1 MSCRATFSFLKGPCL
16 DQVISHEFAAD
27 ATVADMKGHLLHAH
41 RAFDAD
47 SQALVLVWDEQALKL
62 TNDAQAVATL
72 GVSCNITVNVI
83 KKAASQPAAAAPAIV
98 KSHLQPPTPAAPAP
112 APPLSGTTLSSSAAA
127 HIPHPPLPRPS
138 LSSLQAAP
146 PARFAALPETVK
158 HGSRVRIEGLLV
170 KAELNG
176 LTGTVQSTCIQ
187 SSGRC
192 TVRTDC
198 DASLLSIRLANLLV
212 ISEDDVLQAAASV
225 NSGAAHATDLGA
237 ICHGLQAPSAGPA
250 VAAPSPTQ
258 PAAELQRGVRVI
270 ISGLVAKPEMNDC
283 TGVICDAFNAQSGRW
298 TVQIDSSPQSR
309 GSFRPVN
316 LTPIP
321 PLDQAKEWLDEH
333 GRQCPKC
340 INYATQC
347 PKGHSLIPVP
357 DGALQAHRAALCR
370 MCHRLATP
378 PLLFCSVKA
387 CCGGCIH
394 IYHNYTECLRFMLL
408 RYVVCS
414 SCVGAWSLASVP
426 CSAGDDMTA
435 VVSGLAAVVFKVS
448 PFSL

>member
-1 MSCRATFSFLKGPCL
+1 MSCRVSFSFLKGPCV
-16 DQVISHEFAAD
+16 DQFISHEFAAD
-27 ATVADMKGHLLHAH
+27 ATVADVKRYLLHAH

-47 SQALVLVWDEQALKL
+47 SQALVLVWDEQAMKL

-72 GVSCNITVNVI
+72 GVSCNITVNVV

-98 KSHLQPPTPAAPAP
+98 KSHLPPTTPAAPAP
-112 APPLSGTTLSSSAAA
+112 APPLSGTSSSSSAATR
-127 HIPHPPLPRPS
+127 IPHPPLPRPS
-138 LSSLQAAP
+138 LSSLQSAP
-146 PARFAALPETVK
+146 PAHSAARPETVK
-158 HGSRVRIEGLLV
+158 HGWRVRIEGLQV
-170 KAELNG
+170 KPELNG
-176 LTGTVQSTCIQ
+176 LTGTVQSTCSQ

-198 DASLLSIRLANLLV
+198 DASLVSIRLANLRV
-212 ISEDDVLQAAASV
+212 ISEDDVLQAAT
-225 NSGAAHATDLGA
+225 SGAAHATDLEA
-237 ICHGLQAPSAGPA
+237 ICHGLQAPSAVPA
-250 VAAPSPTQ
+250 VAAPSPAP
-258 PAAELQRGVRVI
+258 PAAELHRGVRVI
-270 ISGLVAKPEMNDC
+270 ITGLEAKPDMNDC

-387 CCGGCIH
+387 CCGGCTLISSQL
-394 IYHNYTECLRFMLL
+394 TEFAFHAAQVRCVQQLR
-408 RYVVCS
+408 RRV
-414 SCVGAWSLASVP
+414 VP
-426 CSAGDDMTA
+426 CLCSM
-435 VVSGLAAVVFKVS
+435 LCQR
-448 PFSL
+448 